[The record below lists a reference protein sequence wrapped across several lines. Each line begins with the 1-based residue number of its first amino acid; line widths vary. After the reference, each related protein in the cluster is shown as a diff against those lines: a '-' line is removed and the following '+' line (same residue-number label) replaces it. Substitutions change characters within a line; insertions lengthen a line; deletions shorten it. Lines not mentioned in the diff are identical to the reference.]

1 MTADKPRLQR
11 LDLLRLKAQHLADD
25 QAPLHS
31 GTDEAWAQQALLED
45 LRVHQLELEV
55 QNEELR
61 RAQQEAELSRARYR
75 SIFEQLPLPALV
87 LDPKGRVEQS
97 NARVTALLGSAAPYT
112 PIDNR
117 LFEHLGRDDR
127 ARLHVALRDFV
138 PGQSVVLERLSLNVP
153 GQATAVVDAHLIQLA
168 PDAHA
173 EPQLLVLLVDRSAE
187 VLRDRERSFFSAMLD
202 SSDSLIYA
210 ADTQGLML
218 LANRAWL
225 QFLGHSAAQVI
236 GHRREDFLPL
246 RDAALHNR
254 SDQAVLLSG
263 EPVTLEEVVHTGGAH
278 RAVELLTR
286 KFALRDTEGRI
297 YGIGAVATDITELK
311 AQHSQARLSESVFLM
326 ASEAI
331 IVTDPDARIE
341 RVNPAFTAQS
351 GFSAQAV
358 MGHLA
363 SVIKSPA
370 QDSLVYEEMWKAL
383 LRVGRWAGELM
394 NRAADGRDYA
404 VWNSISAI
412 RNDQGKVVHYMAI
425 QTDLSALQAAQ
436 TEVQRLALYDSLTG
450 LPNRALF
457 GDRVRQQIEHA
468 QRHGESFA
476 LIFADLDHF
485 KEVNDTLGHAV
496 GDHLL
501 QQVAQRLRDSLRSE
515 DTVARMGGD
524 EFVVLLP
531 GADANTGQK
540 VAEKLL
546 ATLCAALDLGIATP
560 YRPMASA
567 GVAVYPQDGT
577 VIDVLLRNADIAMY
591 RSKQEG
597 RNRVTRFHAQMSL
610 DNANAFAIQ
619 TALAEGMERQE
630 LRLHY
635 QPKIDLRSGRM
646 VGVEALVRWQ
656 RDGLPLALPAE
667 FLPAAERCGLTGAMD
682 HWVLNEALGQVSLW
696 QQLGLWQPHWRMA
709 LNRTARDLRNPRLV
723 ADLQAVLQAHG
734 VAPSALELEI
744 TEGALLENSHEVIQ
758 RLNELQLLGVTLA
771 IDDFGTNYSNLAY
784 LRRLPVQVIK
794 IDRSFVSG
802 MLASESDRVLVET
815 IVAMAHNL
823 GHTLV
828 AEGVETQGQCD
839 ALLALGCETGQGFLF
854 GPALPAAELMARWAT
869 GQALPHGGGDLC

>member
-1 MTADKPRLQR
+1 LTSDPPRQQR
-11 LDLLRLKAQHLADD
+11 LDLLKLKAQRLAESEPALPADTGP
-25 QAPLHS
+25 AR
-31 GTDEAWAQQALLED
+31 AQQDLLED

-61 RAQQEAELSRARYR
+61 RAQQEAESSRARYR
-75 SIFEQLPLPALV
+75 SIFDQLPLPALV
-87 LDPKGRVEQS
+87 LDARGRVEQG
-97 NARVTALLGSAAPYT
+97 NARVAALLGPTPPYT
-112 PIDNR
+112 PMDNR
-117 LFEHLGRDDR
+117 LVEHLGREDR

-138 PGQSVVLERLSLNVP
+138 PGQNVVLERLSLAVP
-153 GQATAVVDAHLIQLA
+153 GKPPAVVDAHLIQLA
-168 PDAHA
+168 PDMH
-173 EPQLLVLLVDRSAE
+173 PDTRLLLLLVDRSAE

-210 ADTQGLML
+210 ADTDGLML

-225 QFLGHSAAQVI
+225 QFLGHSATQVI
-236 GHRREDFLPL
+236 GHRREDFMPL

-263 EPVTLEEVVHTGGAH
+263 EPVTLEEVVHIGGLH
-278 RAVELLTR
+278 GKVELLTR
-286 KFALRDTEGRI
+286 KFALRDTEGQI

-311 AQHSQARLSESVFLM
+311 ARHSQARLSESVFLM

-358 MGHLA
+358 TGHLA
-363 SVIKSPA
+363 SVIKSPV
-370 QDSLVYEEMWKAL
+370 QDSQVYEEMWKAL

-412 RNDQGKVVHYMAI
+412 RNDQGKVLHYMAI

-457 GDRVRQQIEHA
+457 GDRIRQQIEHA

-476 LIFADLDHF
+476 IIFADLDHF

-496 GDHLL
+496 GDRLL
-501 QQVAQRLRDSLRSE
+501 QQVAQRLCDSLRSE

-531 GADANTGQK
+531 GADAPTGQM

-546 ATLCAALDLGIATP
+546 ATLCTSLDLGMATP

-567 GVAVYPQDGT
+567 GVAVFPQDGT
-577 VIDVLLRNADIAMY
+577 DIDMLLRNADIAMY

-619 TALAEGMERQE
+619 TALAVGIDHQE

-635 QPKIDLRSGRM
+635 QPQIDLRSGRM

-656 RDGLPLALPAE
+656 REGLPLALPAE
-667 FLPAAERCGLTGAMD
+667 FLPTAERCGLTRAMD
-682 HWVLNEALGQVSLW
+682 HWVLNEALRQLSLW
-696 QQLGLWQPHWRMA
+696 QQSGLWQPHWRMA
-709 LNRTARDLRNPRLV
+709 LNRTTRDLRNPGLV
-723 ADLQAVLQAHG
+723 SDLQAMLQAHG
-734 VAPSALELEI
+734 VATSALELEI
-744 TEGALLENSHEVIQ
+744 TEGALLEHSHEVIQ
-758 RLNELQLLGVTLA
+758 RLNELRQLGVTLA

-802 MLASESDRVLVET
+802 MLSSDSDRVLVET
-815 IVAMAHNL
+815 IVAMAHKL

-854 GPALPAAELMARWAT
+854 GHAVPAEELMARWAT
-869 GQALPHGGGDLC
+869 GQALPGSGGALV